1 MESPERL
8 AGPAL
13 TGNAAIRGDVSG
25 GRWIGYRWVARARTR
40 PLVVTAARIESEGGG
55 ERRTIL
61 VTAFGERLRLGAGRV
76 TIRDAPVLLGDAVGF
91 SRQLR
96 RPVHPRSSA
105 PEWDAPQGVA
115 SPGIDG
121 ASIAVAS
128 TREWKGRPTWAAWA
142 LGGRGAGDGEPLYG
156 SGVAHRS
163 RNWDAAAS
171 VARRFGSV
179 SGAWLG
185 RCGGIGLETLLSP
198 EHGPAIL
205 ASATVET
212 EGSPLR
218 FGAAWRRRAG
228 ERRPV
233 AAEVTAEAGAKRA
246 ATARITWR
254 PWSASGSAFADD
266 GAVELDARWL
276 APVAPG
282 AARLRLGRRGGEGTA
297 AARAALGIGAN
308 GSIASMPER
317 YGFLEL
323 PLAGEPGRLVS
334 LLASRRERSGG
345 ATRVVGTT
353 VGARAR
359 LVWRG
364 RASMTAQV
372 DAARSNG
379 GAPADGGA
387 WSSAIAPSG
396 EETLAARGS
405 SGVYV
410 TVSGQVRVGPIVL
423 RLHGRDGDGER
434 GARPLAATI
443 WMEWGGSTMRFEPT
457 GDAGSGG

>member
-1 MESPERL
+1 
-8 AGPAL
+8 
-13 TGNAAIRGDVSG
+13 V
-25 GRWIGYRWVARARTR
+25 
-40 PLVVTAARIESEGGG
+40 
-55 ERRTIL
+55 
-61 VTAFGERLRLGAGRV
+61 
-76 TIRDAPVLLGDAVGF
+76 
-91 SRQLR
+91 
-96 RPVHPRSSA
+96 
-105 PEWDAPQGVA
+105 
-115 SPGIDG
+115 
-121 ASIAVAS
+121 
-128 TREWKGRPTWAAWA
+128 
-142 LGGRGAGDGEPLYG
+142 
-156 SGVAHRS
+156 
-163 RNWDAAAS
+163 
-171 VARRFGSV
+171 
-179 SGAWLG
+179 
-185 RCGGIGLETLLSP
+185 
-198 EHGPAIL
+198 
-205 ASATVET
+205 
-212 EGSPLR
+212 
-218 FGAAWRRRAG
+218 WRRRSG

-233 AAEVTAEAGAKRA
+233 AAEVTAEAGANRA

-297 AARAALGIGAN
+297 AARAALGAGGS

-317 YGFLEL
+317 YAVLEV

-334 LLASRRERSGG
+334 LLASRRERSAG
-345 ATRVVGTT
+345 AVRMVGTT
-353 VGARAR
+353 VGARTR

-372 DAARSNG
+372 DAARTNG
-379 GAPADGGA
+379 GASGDGGA

-405 SGVYV
+405 SGVYF

-423 RLHGRDGDGER
+423 RVHGRDGDGER

-443 WMEWGGSTMRFEPT
+443 WMEWSGSKMRFEPT